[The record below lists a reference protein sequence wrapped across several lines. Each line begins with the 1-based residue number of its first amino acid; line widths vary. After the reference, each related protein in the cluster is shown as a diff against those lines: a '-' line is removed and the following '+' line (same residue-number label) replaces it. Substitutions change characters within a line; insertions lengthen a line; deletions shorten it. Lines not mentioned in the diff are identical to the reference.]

1 MKYGLNSSKSNNY
14 AFWDPQS
21 RLHLTID
28 NPVGYA
34 DRVTVAIKR
43 GLVSKSI
50 FAIIEKDGEVIH
62 TFDVEE
68 EIDNAPVE
76 EKVEEK
82 KEVIPEPVIP
92 EQNVEESKEVE
103 AVVEAEPAVEVPEEE
118 PKKTS
123 KRGRKTT
130 K

>member
-50 FAIIEKDGEVIH
+50 FAIIEKDGETIH

-68 EIDNAPVE
+68 EINNTPVE

-82 KEVIPEPVIP
+82 KEVIPEPVIQ

-103 AVVEAEPAVEVPEEE
+103 AVAEAEPAVEVPEEE